1 MSKIAMLF
9 RENSIEVVKEVK
21 KQKSASRDDL
31 EDGEIREAPAPA
43 PIRRRSRRLS
53 GKFQGRFPKVGGA
66 LYDRTR
72 KHFNTIADK
81 R

>member
-1 MSKIAMLF
+1 M
-9 RENSIEVVKEVK
+9 KEVN
-21 KQKSASRDDL
+21 RDEV
-31 EDGEIREAPAPA
+31 EDGEIPATPG
-43 PIRRRSRRLS
+43 PRSRRSRRLS

>member
-1 MSKIAMLF
+1 M
-9 RENSIEVVKEVK
+9 KEVK
-21 KQKSASRDDL
+21 RDEV
-31 EDGEIREAPAPA
+31 EDGEIFEATPAP
-43 PIRRRSRRLS
+43 PRSRRSRRLS

>member
-1 MSKIAMLF
+1 M
-9 RENSIEVVKEVK
+9 KEVK
-21 KQKSASRDDL
+21 KQKSASRDEL
-31 EDGEIREAPAPA
+31 EDGEIREVPGPR
-43 PIRRRSRRLS
+43 RRRSRRLS